1 MRSGVFHFGATQPL
15 TWLKRLVVRTLVRPV
30 ANVNC
35 TLAIGLISLLLTGLW
50 QRVERGEFLLFLI

>member
-1 MRSGVFHFGATQPL
+1 
-15 TWLKRLVVRTLVRPV
+15 V

-35 TLAIGLISLLLTGLW
+35 TLAIGLISLLLTSLW